1 MTKLIEV
8 RFKGLNELGV
18 KELNEFYKIN
28 IEKNKITPF
37 TLGSNDKVNFKKR
50 YKQPKSFYKLG
61 LDSRVRTVD
70 LVRCRKDEH
79 YHNDKYG
86 NESYFRLQIKHY
98 YHEIY
103 EIEITETIKQ
113 ITI

>member
-18 KELNEFYKIN
+18 KELNKFYKLN
-28 IEKNKITPF
+28 IKKNYTQPWQ
-37 TLGSNDKVNFKKR
+37 LGSNDKVHFKKR

-61 LDSRVRTVD
+61 LDACVRTVD
-70 LVRCRKDEH
+70 LVQSREE
-79 YHNDKYG
+79 NKYYG
-86 NESYFRLQIKHY
+86 YSCYFKLQLKHY

-103 EIEITETIKQ
+103 EIEITETVKQ
-113 ITI
+113 ITL

>member
-18 KELNEFYKIN
+18 KELNEFYKLN
-28 IEKNKITPF
+28 IEKNYTQPWV
-37 TLGSNDKVNFKKR
+37 LGSNDKVYFKKR

-61 LDSRVRTVD
+61 LDALVRTVD
-70 LVRCRKDEH
+70 LVQSREE
-79 YHNDKYG
+79 NKYYG
-86 NESYFRLQIKHY
+86 YSCYFKLQLKHY
-98 YHEIY
+98 CYEIY
-103 EIEITETIKQ
+103 EVEITETIKQ

>member
-1 MTKLIEV
+1 MAKLIEV

-28 IEKNKITPF
+28 IKKNYIQPWE
-37 TLGSNDKVNFKKR
+37 LGSNDKVNFKKR

-70 LVRCRKDEH
+70 LVRCRKE
-79 YHNDKYG
+79 YYRNDKYG
-86 NESYFRLQIKHY
+86 NEAYFRLQIKHY

-103 EIEITETIKQ
+103 EIEITETVKQ

>member
-1 MTKLIEV
+1 MAKSIEV
-8 RFKGLNELGV
+8 RFNGLNELGV

-70 LVRCRKDEH
+70 LVRCRKE
-79 YHNDKYG
+79 YYRNDKYG
-86 NESYFRLQIKHY
+86 NEAYFRLQIKHY

>member
-1 MTKLIEV
+1 MAKSIEV

-28 IEKNKITPF
+28 IKKNYIQPWE
-37 TLGSNDKVNFKKR
+37 LGSNDKVNFKKR

-61 LDSRVRTVD
+61 LDTCVRTVD
-70 LVRCRKDEH
+70 LVQSREENKQ
-79 YHNDKYG
+79 YG
-86 NESYFRLQIKHY
+86 YSCYFKLQLKHY

-103 EIEITETIKQ
+103 EVEVIETFKQ
-113 ITI
+113 ITL